1 MGVTIKH
8 FFGKKETFCYP
19 EEKLPM
25 AEGFRGGDLTMDWRV
40 CIGCQMCAMACP
52 NKALDLTVVTDA
64 KKKRHMKYYIH
75 KTGRCLFCNLCVEVC
90 PVHTLQWDKN
100 YANSTWNKE
109 DMVHDA
115 MTDKDRADLDIFLS
129 DVEKKAKAEAEA
141 KAKAEAEAKAKAEA
155 EAAEGKPETPKAETK
170 AAPPKPEAKAEA
182 AKKPAAQNA
191 APDAE
196 KKAAAAEKKKGGEA

>member
-1 MGVTIKH
+1 MFGKGLLTGMGVTIKH
-8 FFGKKETFCYP
+8 FFGEKETFCYP

-115 MTDKDRADLDIFLS
+115 MTDMDRANLDIFLA

-141 KAKAEAEAKAKAEA
+141 EAKAKAEA
-155 EAAEGKPETPKAETK
+155 EGKTEAKPEGKAK
-170 AAPPKPEAKAEA
+170 AKAEA
-182 AKKPAAQNA
+182 EQAAKKPIAQKAAT
-191 APDAE
+191 AE
-196 KKAAAAEKKKGGEA
+196 KPKAEAADKKKGGKA

>member
-25 AEGFRGGDLTMDWRV
+25 ADGFRGGDLAMDWRV
-40 CIGCQMCAMACP
+40 CIGCQLCSMACP

-64 KKKRHMKYYIH
+64 KKKRHMKYYLH

-90 PVHTLQWDKN
+90 PVHTLHWDKN

-109 DMVHDA
+109 DMIHDA
-115 MTDKDRADLDIFLS
+115 MTDKDRSDLEVFLAD
-129 DVEKKAKAEAEA
+129 VKV
-141 KAKAEAEAKAKAEA
+141 KAEA
-155 EAAEGKPETPKAETK
+155 EAAAD
-170 AAPPKPEAKAEA
+170 KPEAPKTEGKAQA
-182 AKKPAAQNA
+182 DKPAAKAADSAKKPAA
-191 APDAE
+191 PKAE
-196 KKAAAAEKKKGGEA
+196 PKAETAEKKKGGEA